1 MFSVWH
7 DDCAGFQRN
16 HCPAGASPVRAAGPL
31 LHATQGARNL
41 LLRSLSPALIKPL
54 MIVGGT
60 VGAMLIVALLT
71 LVITSWHARMLAE
84 PVQAHVHQFGEIR
97 NVARATQ
104 RLLLR
109 YLSNPSATSA
119 AEIASLRTKLA
130 GLIERDNY
138 LGPNTPIELA
148 SARDALNRFQTEPRA
163 ALAASLSA
171 FQKIMDREWDAN
183 TGLIEEMH
191 AYARWEN
198 RMAIASFIGLPL
210 LAILTFFVLRGR
222 ILNSLNYI
230 SQLIERLSGTEFAP
244 AAITGTDPELRSVL
258 ESYNKLVSRLATA
271 EAENARRQDDLE
283 AQVRAATGT
292 VLRQSRELADAD
304 RLAVVGET
312 SARIAHELRNP
323 LAGIELGL
331 RNVLVD
337 CGSSGGSAIEGVHE
351 RLEPMIS
358 ELQRM
363 SRLLTDL
370 LEQGRRAPELPAE
383 IDVGSCIRETVS
395 LVRYQTPKNVSIDTE
410 IGDGI
415 SCFLPRD
422 TLRQVVFNLVLNA
435 IQVLGEQS
443 GAVIV
448 RGNCLGDELVLQIID
463 DGPGFPEEVL
473 ALGPRVFATRRTGGV
488 GLGLSTVGRL
498 TEQMGGRMELANRT
512 QGGAVASLALPCRMS
527 HA

>member
-1 MFSVWH
+1 MFSRWH
-7 DDCAGFQRN
+7 NDCPGYQEYQRR
-16 HCPAGASPVRAAGPL
+16 AGATVVRAVEPML
-31 LHATQGARNL
+31 QATKGTRTL

-54 MIVGGT
+54 MIVGGI
-60 VGAMLIVALLT
+60 VGAMLVIALLT
-71 LVITSWHARMLAE
+71 LVVTSWRARMLTE
-84 PVQAHVHQFGEIR
+84 PVQAHVHQLSEIR
-97 NVARATQ
+97 DVASATQ
-104 RLLLR
+104 RLLVR
-109 YLSNPSATSA
+109 NLSNPSPASP
-119 AEIASLRTKLA
+119 AEISSLRAKLG
-130 GLIERDNY
+130 GLIKRDNY
-138 LGPNTPIELA
+138 LDPNTPLELA
-148 SARDALNRFQTEPRA
+148 TARNELSGFQTEPRA
-163 ALAASLSA
+163 ALAAALSS
-171 FQKIMDREWDAN
+171 FQKILDREWSAQ
-183 TGLIEEMH
+183 TRLIEEMH

-198 RMAIASFIGLPL
+198 RIAIASLVGLPL
-210 LAILTFFVLRGR
+210 LAVLAFFALRGR
-222 ILNSLNYI
+222 ILNSLNHI
-230 SQLIERLSGTEFAP
+230 SELIERLGGTEFTP
-244 AAITGTDPELRSVL
+244 AAITGSDPELRSVL
-258 ESYNKLVSRLATA
+258 ESYNKLVSRLAAA
-271 EAENARRQDDLE
+271 EAENVRRRDDLE

-292 VLRQSRELADAD
+292 VLRQGRELADAD
-304 RLAVVGET
+304 RLAAVGET

-337 CGSSGGSAIEGVHE
+337 CDSSGRPLTDGLHE

-370 LEQGRRAPELPAE
+370 LDQGRRAPERPAE
-383 IDVGSCIRETVS
+383 MDVGACIRETVS

-435 IQVLGEQS
+435 IQVIGEQT

-448 RGNCLGDELVLQIID
+448 HGQSLGDELVLRIID

-473 ALGPRVFATRRTGGV
+473 ALGPRIFATRRAGGV

-498 TEQMGGRMELANRT
+498 TEQMGGHMELTNRT
-512 QGGAVASLALPCRMS
+512 QGGAVVSLTLPCRIS